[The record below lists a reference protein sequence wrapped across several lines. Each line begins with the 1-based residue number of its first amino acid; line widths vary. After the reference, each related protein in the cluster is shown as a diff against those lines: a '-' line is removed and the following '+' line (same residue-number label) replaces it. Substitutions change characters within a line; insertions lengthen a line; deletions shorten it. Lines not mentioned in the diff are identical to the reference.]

1 MKRIKKG
8 RNKKAKA
15 LYDALRYRKKKL
27 INIITEVTAKLSNIY
42 GNKYKTK
49 KRNIFD
55 YTKAE
60 IENLYK
66 KAVYEKDKR
75 AQKII
80 KELGQEYRGGQR
92 AITSKLTD
100 IIQDDLRKNIYGTR
114 PSKLRKASV
123 IDMENFDRLINGLTE
138 EQKIE
143 FLNSTKYYGAR
154 RYNKPPAE
162 SETFAFQ
169 VEQDGA
175 SYIVQDLIKYYRD
188 KGLTIPSLLNV
199 NDKRPKTYKATQKKK
214 TKNKAVQMK
223 F

>member
-1 MKRIKKG
+1 M
-8 RNKKAKA
+8 
-15 LYDALRYRKKKL
+15 
-27 INIITEVTAKLSNIY
+27 
-42 GNKYKTK
+42 
-49 KRNIFD
+49 
-55 YTKAE
+55 
-60 IENLYK
+60 
-66 KAVYEKDKR
+66 
-75 AQKII
+75 
-80 KELGQEYRGGQR
+80 
-92 AITSKLTD
+92 
-100 IIQDDLRKNIYGTR
+100 
-114 PSKLRKASV
+114 RKASV